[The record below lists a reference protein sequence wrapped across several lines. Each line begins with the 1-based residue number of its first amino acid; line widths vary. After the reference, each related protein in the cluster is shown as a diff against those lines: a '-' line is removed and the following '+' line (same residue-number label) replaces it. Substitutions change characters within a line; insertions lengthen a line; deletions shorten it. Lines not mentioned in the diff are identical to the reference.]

1 MYLHLGVVH
10 QCNGEHKLY
19 SLEPQSV
26 RRDLSPTFNDNF
38 VFLQIM
44 YTQLNKD
51 LDLKNKQ
58 KNLIRRLAQSKTII
72 HI

>member
-1 MYLHLGVVH
+1 MLLKFE
-10 QCNGEHKLY
+10 NGEHKLY